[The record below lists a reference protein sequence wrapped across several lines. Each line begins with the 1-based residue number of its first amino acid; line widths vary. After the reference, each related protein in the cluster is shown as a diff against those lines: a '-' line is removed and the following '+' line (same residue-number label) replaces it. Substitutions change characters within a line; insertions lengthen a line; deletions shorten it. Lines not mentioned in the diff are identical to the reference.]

1 MSAPRRLTGSL
12 ASHSESGDDDDAP
25 TRIPA
30 LQDRLM
36 RRATLPACLLALA
49 GANAGEVLIGDD
61 TLFGGVEVLIVAC
74 AALLLGTLAT
84 AAVAAWAVLGQAI
97 GGALG
102 AIAPAPG
109 ALTVAATLVAAT
121 VLHRLHRRTAGAA
134 ADPTATAATAPRST
148 AEAPGQEPRAA
159 IPTGDVLRAHG
170 LTARECEVAGLAL
183 WGFTAEAIGRR
194 LFIGRRTV
202 ETHLSHV
209 YSKLGVHSR
218 AELVE
223 TVFAMAR
230 QAELPEAQPEGPERI
245 GAVAGT
251 SPRARSRSAV
261 SGGPRW
267 KP

>member
-1 MSAPRRLTGSL
+1 MRRLT
-12 ASHSESGDDDDAP
+12 
-25 TRIPA
+25 
-30 LQDRLM
+30 M
-36 RRATLPACLLALA
+36 PACLLALA
-49 GANAGEVLIGDD
+49 GTSVGEVATGDD

-84 AAVAAWAVLGQAI
+84 AGVAAWAVLGQGI

-102 AIAPAPG
+102 AIAIAPG
-109 ALTVAATLVAAT
+109 ALTVAATL
-121 VLHRLHRRTAGAA
+121 GAA
-134 ADPTATAATAPRST
+134 VALHHLRGGAAP
-148 AEAPGQEPRAA
+148 AA
-159 IPTGDVLRAHG
+159 SPTGEPPRIAMPTSEVLRAHG
-170 LTARECEVAGLAL
+170 LTPRECEVAELAL

-223 TVFAMAR
+223 TVFAAG
-230 QAELPEAQPEGPERI
+230 QAAQPAPGGDGP
-245 GAVAGT
+245 GT

-267 KP
+267 NP